1 MGDSKK
7 QWSLLISRGLVQ
19 EDQLQWAW
27 SQLQQGV
34 DLCSVL
40 VRTGLISPEIAE
52 QIRREE
58 SQSRSLISQS
68 SLNNSLGNSCAQ
80 GSMSPAVS
88 AESIFAALSKVYL
101 EAKDLEPLFAPH
113 AQHVFQRLGKL
124 GEGGMGIVYRI
135 QDQRLGRQAAMKVLR
150 RDAPA
155 QQKSLLSRFIREARL
170 TAALDH
176 PSVPAVYELGV
187 NHDREQYM
195 LMRVIEGETLKE
207 RIDNFH
213 QDGGQN
219 SKTLRELLDIL
230 LKVSETVA
238 YSHFK
243 KIIHRDLKPSN
254 IMVGQF
260 GEVMLMDW
268 GLARK
273 LGGSDSEDSCLI
285 EEGKELSEDI
295 DATQVGSVIGT
306 FGYMPPEQAS
316 GENVDERADVFA
328 LGAILT
334 TILSGDPPVLGKT
347 AINRMTA
354 TIKGEIEVPSD
365 RCSVP
370 PELDCLAG
378 AALAAEPEQRL
389 DSAHQFVLNLKAYL
403 LDEPLPLYQYSVFER
418 AKRHIQCHPTL
429 YVGLS
434 FLAISALGATLSAL
448 ELSRLE
454 GQRQL
459 ENQRRLLTE
468 EKNRRINIEK
478 SELDKQKKSLT
489 KENQVYELINKAEGI
504 AKRAGPKTKVLELVE
519 KALAL
524 SGYSETAYIT
534 AARVF
539 ETRHLWREG
548 IEILGEGIEK
558 NPPGYEI
565 YFRIYLIEEMRE
577 QWIRNRVAVK
587 GGTEKID
594 LNSKA
599 FEKMSQVVEESG
611 QKNEFTLFSA
621 AQRAFK
627 AQDYAK
633 ALNLLNMAEEK
644 NKNMAALYI
653 QRARVQLAMKNEAA
667 ALIDLKTSL
676 IIKPRLYS
684 WFTLGRI
691 YYQRKQYD
699 NAYRAFKNCIR
710 DQSKLRLQALFM
722 MAEIAIVRRDFDDG
736 LLRLTE
742 LIKEQPKNLD
752 YRQRRATL
760 YFYKDHFSNCIRDY
774 SFILA
779 SRPNDA
785 ESLYW
790 RAACY
795 FSIGQKSRGLNDFKK
810 ALSIEPKNVAARTIP
825 MKFPWLKD
833 ALR

>member
-1 MGDSKK
+1 MGDPKK
-7 QWSLLISRGLVQ
+7 QWSLLLSRGLVQ
-19 EDQLQWAW
+19 EKQLQWAW
-27 SQLQQGV
+27 GQLQTGL

-40 VRTGLISPEIAE
+40 VGHGLISPEMAE
-52 QIRREE
+52 QVRQEE
-58 SQSRSLISQS
+58 SQNASLLSPS
-68 SLNNSLGNSCAQ
+68 SLNHSLENSYVQ
-80 GSMSPAVS
+80 GSAKPAVS
-88 AESIFAALSKVYL
+88 GESIFEALSKVYL
-101 EAKDLEPLFAPH
+101 DAKDLEPLFAPH

-124 GEGGMGIVYRI
+124 GEGGMGVVYRI
-135 QDQRLGRQAAMKVLR
+135 QDQRLGRQAAMKVLK
-150 RDAPA
+150 RDTAA
-155 QQKSLLSRFIREARL
+155 EQKSLLSRFIREARL

-273 LGGSDSEDSCLI
+273 LGDSESEDSCLI

-316 GENVDERADVFA
+316 GESVDERADVFA

-334 TILSGDPPVLGKT
+334 TILSGEPPVLGKT

-354 TIKGEIEVPSD
+354 TIKGDIEVPSD
-365 RCSVP
+365 RCSVA
-370 PELDCLAG
+370 PELDCLAR
-378 AALAAEPEQRL
+378 AALAADPEQRL

-403 LDEPLPLYQYSVFER
+403 VDDPMPLYHYSVFER
-418 AKRHIQCHPTL
+418 TKRHIRRHPTL

-434 FLAISALGATLSAL
+434 LLAISALGATLSVL
-448 ELSRLE
+448 ELARLE
-454 GQRQL
+454 SQRQL
-459 ENQRRLLTE
+459 ENQKRLVTE
-468 EKNRRINIEK
+468 EKNKRINNEK
-478 SELDKQKKSLT
+478 SELDRQRKSLT
-489 KENQVYELINKAEGI
+489 KENKVYELINEAEGI
-504 AKRAGPKTKVLELVE
+504 AKRAGPKAKVLELVE

-548 IEILGEGIEK
+548 IEILEEGIER

-565 YFRIYLIEEMRE
+565 YFRIYLIEAMRE

-587 GGTEKID
+587 GGTEAID

-599 FEKMSQVVEESG
+599 FEKMSQVVDKSG
-611 QKNEFTLFSA
+611 QKNEFTLYAA

-627 AQDYAK
+627 AQDYRR
-633 ALNLLNMAEEK
+633 ALDLLNQAEVK
-644 NKNMAALYI
+644 NKNMAVLYV
-653 QRARVQLAMKNEAA
+653 QRARVHLAMKNEAA
-667 ALIDLKTSL
+667 ALLDLKTSL
-676 IIKPRLYS
+676 VIKPRLYS

-699 NAYRAFKNCIR
+699 NAYRALKNCIQ
-710 DQSKLRLQALFM
+710 DQSRLRHQALSM
-722 MAEIAIVRRDFDDG
+722 MAEIAIIRRDFDDG

-742 LIKEQPKNLD
+742 LIKEKPNELE
-752 YRQRRATL
+752 YR
-760 YFYKDHFSNCIRDY
+760 
-774 SFILA
+774 
-779 SRPNDA
+779 
-785 ESLYW
+785 
-790 RAACY
+790 
-795 FSIGQKSRGLNDFKK
+795 
-810 ALSIEPKNVAARTIP
+810 
-825 MKFPWLKD
+825 
-833 ALR
+833 